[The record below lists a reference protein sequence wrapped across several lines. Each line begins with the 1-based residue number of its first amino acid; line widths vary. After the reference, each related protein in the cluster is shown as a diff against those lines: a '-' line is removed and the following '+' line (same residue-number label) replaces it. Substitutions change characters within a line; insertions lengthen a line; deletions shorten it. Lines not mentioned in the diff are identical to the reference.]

1 MSLKSL
7 RLKTS
12 PKSPVSPKKLNSRDL
27 AGMVASPPMLLSTLP
42 VSRGCCISI
51 CSTNL
56 SPIGAKI
63 RIILGNTKNLRKKF
77 YNGMTDVLLTVN
89 PRFTVSKPGVYRKQ
103 SNQP

>member
-7 RLKTS
+7 RLETS
-12 PKSPVSPKKLNSRDL
+12 PKSPVSPKKPNSRDL

-63 RIILGNTKNLRKKF
+63 RIILGNTKNLREKF
-77 YNGMTDVLLTVN
+77 YNGMTNALLTVN
-89 PRFTVSKPGVYRKQ
+89 PTFAYGKGGVCLR
-103 SNQP
+103 